1 MKTFEERLTAWI
13 DGHLRGDELAAFE
26 KELEAH
32 PDAEGERLEAQRLGD
47 LLRKH
52 SVAPKLGNEDF
63 FNLQLME
70 KIAAEE
76 RVPTRPAAVARSFSF
91 RWALPHLAWAGA
103 CSLILSFA
111 LYKSWVMPSQME
123 QNASFVAAR
132 TAPSPTPFD
141 GNGAVLPAKYDARV
155 LQAEPGDP
163 NISATALPA
172 KKDGV
177 TVLWLDG
184 LDYLSSEKDL
194 Q

>member
-13 DGHLRGDELAAFE
+13 DGHLQGAELAAFE
-26 KELEAH
+26 QELRDRPEAE
-32 PDAEGERLEAQRLGD
+32 AERLEAQRLGD
-47 LLRKH
+47 LLRRH
-52 SVAPKLGNEDF
+52 PVAPPLGNEDF

-76 RVPTRPAAVARSFSF
+76 GAPARPSRRLAFQ
-91 RWALPHLAWAGA
+91 WALPHLAWAGV

-123 QNASFVAAR
+123 HALPMAMTGA
-132 TAPSPTPFD
+132 PTPFGGPD
-141 GNGAVLPAKYDARV
+141 VLPAKYDARV
-155 LQAEPGDP
+155 IQAQSLDP

-172 KKDGV
+172 KKGGV

-184 LDYLSSEKDL
+184 MDYLSSEKDL

>member
-13 DGHLRGDELAAFE
+13 DGHLQGAELAAFE
-26 KELEAH
+26 KELDGHPEA
-32 PDAEGERLEAQRLGD
+32 ESERLEAQRLGD
-47 LLRKH
+47 LLRRH
-52 SVAPKLGNEDF
+52 TVAPKLGNEEF

-76 RVPTRPAAVARSFSF
+76 RAPGRPAGARSFSF

-111 LYKSWVMPSQME
+111 LYKSWVMPSQIE
-123 QNASFVAAR
+123 QNAAL
-132 TAPSPTPFD
+132 TASRALPTPFE
-141 GNGAVLPAKYDARV
+141 GAILPAKYDARV
-155 LQAEPGDP
+155 LQAQPGDP

-184 LDYLSSEKDL
+184 LDYLSSDKDL